1 LDLETR
7 RRKQQALMFRVVER
21 RVRERAQQLY
31 IERGQEDGHALKDWV
46 QAEAEVVGNTVL
58 EPLYRRLKA
67 ADIKPA
73 MQVGSLDPTIPQM
86 QR

>member
-1 LDLETR
+1 ML
-7 RRKQQALMFRVVER
+7 QVVER

-46 QAEAEVVGNTVL
+46 QAEAEVIGNTVL

-67 ADIKPA
+67 ADLKPPVA
-73 MQVGSLDPTIPQM
+73 VGSIVDSTISQI
-86 QR
+86 